1 MSVKRARG
9 APSAGLKGNRNINHD
24 VNQASTKAQSGQFIA
39 TSYAS
44 KMQSNILP
52 QKPLFQTKYTSQ
64 SKKPNQ
70 LSSIQSI
77 NLVGPAPSAGPRAT
91 VNGAAAHSSSSAFFD
106 PNMSSARVH
115 NDQNNIQIV
124 NSGGDYYPV
133 GGVGGLPGGLSSSAA
148 APTGGGGHIVNIN
161 FNGANQSITQNFISA
176 MTSKDAAAPASQ
188 NPLQASHQQMHIIPT
203 KPHDLHQDQQAA
215 VISYQSNP

>member
-1 MSVKRARG
+1 M
-9 APSAGLKGNRNINHD
+9 
-24 VNQASTKAQSGQFIA
+24 
-39 TSYAS
+39 
-44 KMQSNILP
+44 
-52 QKPLFQTKYTSQ
+52 
-64 SKKPNQ
+64 
-70 LSSIQSI
+70 
-77 NLVGPAPSAGPRAT
+77 GPRAT
-91 VNGAAAHSSSSAFFD
+91 INGAVAQSSSSTFFD
-106 PNMSSARVH
+106 PNISSARAQ

-133 GGVGGLPGGLSSSAA
+133 ATVGGLPGGLSSSAA

-176 MTSKDAAAPASQ
+176 MTSKDAAVTTSQ

-215 VISYQSNP
+215 VFSYQSNP